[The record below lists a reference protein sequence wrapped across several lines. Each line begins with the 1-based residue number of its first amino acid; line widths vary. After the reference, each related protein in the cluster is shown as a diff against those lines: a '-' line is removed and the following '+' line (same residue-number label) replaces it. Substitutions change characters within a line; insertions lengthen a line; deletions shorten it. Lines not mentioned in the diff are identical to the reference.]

1 MTGEGFNKFLE
12 ISKLPLWLL
21 AIAAPFSVVVARA
34 HGTAQTAYQ
43 INELEIK
50 NNQENY
56 YRHRD
61 DVIQT
66 LNEALQEYL
75 KTTKSVVNSEE
86 LPDQIIR
93 SSLYQRLFTS
103 TEKIGI
109 GKITNEK
116 LELLVNEFNATAESG
131 NDFIESIESDNF
143 AYAYQHFNV
152 RLISNLNRIYKISIF
167 DVKREDFTIGAIT
180 INMDKILIRRLIT
193 LYSFY
198 WSSITVIIRESMAA
212 NPNIKFPPQ
221 DLATEVRLKKIIPT
235 NKEIQQINSRIQD
248 HFNNNSEA

>member
-103 TEKIGI
+103 TEK
-109 GKITNEK
+109 
-116 LELLVNEFNATAESG
+116 
-131 NDFIESIESDNF
+131 
-143 AYAYQHFNV
+143 
-152 RLISNLNRIYKISIF
+152 
-167 DVKREDFTIGAIT
+167 
-180 INMDKILIRRLIT
+180 
-193 LYSFY
+193 
-198 WSSITVIIRESMAA
+198 
-212 NPNIKFPPQ
+212 
-221 DLATEVRLKKIIPT
+221 
-235 NKEIQQINSRIQD
+235 
-248 HFNNNSEA
+248 